1 MLIQTVKS
9 EIVSHLSY
17 IIGNNN
23 EAAVIDP
30 RRDCKIY
37 QRIAKNW
44 GAKINYIFETHRNED
59 YVTGSLELE
68 KITGATI
75 FHGPGLPWG
84 FGKTIKDNQ
93 EINVGT
99 LKIKALHTPGHSP
112 DSTSYVLYD
121 LESGEEPVMV
131 FTGDTLFVGDV
142 GRTDFL
148 GEKMTPVM
156 TGKLYDSINDK
167 LFSLGDGV
175 IVCPAHGSGSVC
187 GGNIRQREISTIG
200 IEKKTNPM
208 LALSKDDFVT
218 EKTNEQH
225 QTPPYFKQME
235 AYNLNGPPV
244 LGEIH
249 IPHPLTASEFQKISE
264 KAYIIDTRTPTA
276 FGAAHIKN
284 SFSLTP
290 KRLLNVGWV
299 ADYKKPILLVVE
311 DLEALD
317 FATDNLFRLGL
328 DKIAGYLEG
337 GIEAWYKQGFPIT
350 KNGLLSVHEL
360 KKMIDTNQE
369 ITILDV
375 RRENEWNDGHIRG
388 AMRIYLGH
396 LPKQTDKIPKDK
408 PIVVICKTGNRSS
421 FGTSILLR
429 AGFDN
434 IYNCLGGI
442 EAWVKAGFKLTKS

>member
-1 MLIQTVKS
+1 MLFQTVKS

-37 QRIAKNW
+37 LKIAKNW
-44 GAKINYIFETHRNED
+44 GAKIKYIFETHRNED

-68 KITGATI
+68 KLTGATI
-75 FHGPGLPWG
+75 FHGPELPWG
-84 FGKTIKDNQ
+84 FGKIIQDKQ
-93 EINVGT
+93 EIKIGS
-99 LKIKALHTPGHSP
+99 LKIKALHTPGHSL
-112 DSTSYVLYD
+112 DSTSYVLFD

-156 TGKLYDSINDK
+156 SEKLYDSIHHK
-167 LFSLGDGV
+167 LVSLGDGV
-175 IVCPAHGSGSVC
+175 IVYPAHGSGSVC

-200 IEKKTNPM
+200 IEKKTNPV
-208 LALSKDDFVT
+208 LKLNKDDFIK
-218 EKTNEQH
+218 EKTTEQH
-225 QTPPYFKQME
+225 QTPPYFKKME
-235 AYNLNGPPV
+235 EYNLNGPPI
-244 LGEIH
+244 LGEIPN
-249 IPHPLTASEFQKISE
+249 PHPLTPLEFKKTAE
-264 KAYIIDTRTPTA
+264 KSYIIDTRTPAA

-299 ADYKKPILLVVE
+299 ADYNKPILLVVE
-311 DLEALD
+311 DLHALD
-317 FATDNLFRLGL
+317 FAADNLFRLGL
-328 DKIAGYLEG
+328 DKIEGYLEG
-337 GIEAWYKQGFPIT
+337 SIEAWYKQGLPIS

-375 RRENEWNDGHIRG
+375 RREKEWTNGHIKG

-396 LPKQTDKIPKDK
+396 LPKHTDEIPGDK
-408 PIVVICKTGNRSS
+408 PIVVMCKTGNRSS
-421 FGTSILLR
+421 FGASILLR
-429 AGFDN
+429 AGFEKV
-434 IYNCLGGI
+434 YNCLGGI
-442 EAWVKAGFKLTKS
+442 DAWTKAGFKLTK

>member
-1 MLIQTVKS
+1 MLFQTVKS

-23 EAAVIDP
+23 EAAIIDP

-37 QRIAKNW
+37 LKIAKNW
-44 GAKINYIFETHRNED
+44 GAKIKYIFETHRNED

-68 KITGATI
+68 KLTGATI
-75 FHGPGLPWG
+75 FHGPELPWG
-84 FGKTIKDNQ
+84 FGKIIQDKQ
-93 EINVGT
+93 EIKIGS
-99 LKIKALHTPGHSP
+99 LKIEALHTPGHSP
-112 DSTSYVLYD
+112 DSTSYVLFD
-121 LESGEEPVMV
+121 IESGEEPVMV

-156 TGKLYDSINDK
+156 SEKLYDSIHNK
-167 LFSLGDGV
+167 LVSLGDGV

-208 LALSKDDFVT
+208 LKLNKDEFIK
-218 EKTNEQH
+218 EKTTEQH

-235 AYNLNGPPV
+235 EYNLNGPPI
-244 LGEIH
+244 LGEIPN
-249 IPHPLTASEFQKISE
+249 PHPLTPLEFKKTAE
-264 KAYIIDTRTPTA
+264 KSYIIDTRTPAA

-299 ADYKKPILLVVE
+299 ADYNKPILLVVE
-311 DLEALD
+311 DLHALD
-317 FATDNLFRLGL
+317 FAADNLFRLGL
-328 DKIAGYLEG
+328 DKIEGYLEG
-337 GIEAWYKQGFPIT
+337 SIEAWYKQGLPIE

-360 KKMIDTNQE
+360 KTMMDSNKK

-375 RRENEWNDGHIRG
+375 RREKEWNDGHITG

-396 LPKQTDKIPKDK
+396 LPKQTDKIPKDN
-408 PIVVICKTGNRSS
+408 PIVVVCKTGNRSS
-421 FGTSILLR
+421 FGTSILLK

-434 IYNCLGGI
+434 VYNCLGGI

>member
-9 EIVSHLSY
+9 QIVSHLSY
-17 IIGNNN
+17 IIGNSN

-37 QRIAKNW
+37 QKIAKNW
-44 GAKINYIFETHRNED
+44 GAKIKYIFETHRNED

-68 KITGATI
+68 KLTGATI

-84 FGKTIKDNQ
+84 FGKIIQDKQ
-93 EINVGT
+93 EIKIGS

-121 LESGEEPVMV
+121 LESGEEPVIV
-131 FTGDTLFVGDV
+131 FTGDTIFVGDV

-156 TGKLYDSINDK
+156 SEKLYDSIHDK
-167 LFSLGDGV
+167 LFSLGEGV

-200 IEKKTNPM
+200 IEQKTNPM
-208 LALSKDDFVT
+208 LNLSKDDFIK
-218 EKTNEQH
+218 EKTSEKH

-235 AYNLNGPPV
+235 KYNLNGPPI
-244 LGEIH
+244 LGEIPT
-249 IPHPLTASEFQKISE
+249 PHPLTPSEFKKTAE
-264 KAYIIDTRTPTA
+264 NAYIIDTRTPAA
-276 FGAAHIKN
+276 FGAAHIKG
-284 SFSLTP
+284 SYSLTP

-299 ADYKKPILLVVE
+299 ADYNKPIVLVVE
-311 DLEALD
+311 DLHALD
-317 FATDNLFRLGL
+317 FAADNLFRLGL

-337 GIEAWYKQGFPIT
+337 SIEAWYKQGLPIA

-360 KKMIDTNQE
+360 KTMIDTNQE

-375 RRENEWNDGHIRG
+375 RREKEWNGGHIKG

-396 LPKQTDKIPKDK
+396 LPKQTGKIPKDK
-408 PIVVICKTGNRSS
+408 PVVVMCKTGNRSS

-429 AGFDN
+429 AGFN
-434 IYNCLGGI
+434 EVYNCLGGI
-442 EAWVKAGFKLTKS
+442 EAWTKAGFKLTKS